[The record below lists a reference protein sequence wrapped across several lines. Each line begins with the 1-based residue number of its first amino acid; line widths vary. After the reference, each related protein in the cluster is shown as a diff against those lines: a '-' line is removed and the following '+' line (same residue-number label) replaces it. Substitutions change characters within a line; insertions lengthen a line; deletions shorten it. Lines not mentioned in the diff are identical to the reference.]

1 MTRSR
6 SVAWATMVAIAG
18 TLSTP
23 PSVSAAPAAATAAD
37 ACARQQGFY
46 LRRNKLDISIYNASI
61 DASAAEGAAISYT
74 GDRENDTDTAEVH
87 AVAAWV
93 FARNPCSPVG
103 EPPIGRPYVSG
114 YAFAA
119 SVLGDGTLTADRT
132 DEKSALKPGL
142 DAQIEIA
149 NWPLFPLQALTAT
162 PYYQTDFRGEAQA
175 YGFSASWQPYN
186 LDWRLGGNY
195 SRFSRPF
202 DFFYQV
208 KLEADGLR
216 VNNPGLTSL
225 AADTDYVWLG
235 GTATLRASLF
245 NGLLGWDRLTWIT
258 SYTYFDDTN
267 AGRNSSNNA
276 SENIHLFT
284 TNLAYNFTET
294 GKTSISVEYQNGTNR
309 DTLEKLNQ
317 YLVTLNVKY

>member
-6 SVAWATMVAIAG
+6 NVAWATMIGVALVLGAPFSN
-18 TLSTP
+18 ST
-23 PSVSAAPAAATAAD
+23 VVMANDD

-46 LRRNKLDISIYNASI
+46 LRRDKLDISIYNASI
-61 DASAAEGAAISYT
+61 DAAAAEGAAISYT
-74 GDRENDTDTAEVH
+74 GDRENDTETAEIQ
-87 AVAAWV
+87 ALAAWV

-103 EPPIGRPYVSG
+103 DAPIGRPYVSG
-114 YAFAA
+114 YAFAL

-132 DEKSALKPGL
+132 DEKSVLKPGL

-149 NWPLFPLQALTAT
+149 NGPIFDLQYLTAT

-175 YGFSASWQPYN
+175 YGFSASWQPYQ
-186 LDWRLGGNY
+186 LDWRLGGRY
-195 SRFSRPF
+195 TPFSRPF
-202 DFFYQV
+202 DFFYQL

-216 VNNPGLTSL
+216 VNNPGLTDL
-225 AADTDYVWLG
+225 TADTDYFWLG
-235 GTATLRASLF
+235 GTAMLRASLF
-245 NGLLGWDRLTWIT
+245 NGLLGWDRLLWVT

-267 AGRNSSNNA
+267 SKQSVRM
-276 SENIHLFT
+276 FT
-284 TNLAYNFTET
+284 TNLGYNFSKE
-294 GKTSISVEYQNGTNR
+294 GKTSISVEYQNGTER

>member
-1 MTRSR
+1 MTKSR
-6 SVAWATMVAIAG
+6 SVAWATTIAIAW
-18 TLSTP
+18 TLGA
-23 PSVSAAPAAATAAD
+23 SVSESAVAATDD

-46 LRRNKLDISIYNASI
+46 LRRNKLDISVYNNSI

-74 GDRENDTDTAEVH
+74 GDRENSTDTAEIR
-87 AVAAWV
+87 ALAAWV
-93 FARNPCSPVG
+93 FARNPCAPIG

-132 DEKSALKPGL
+132 NEKSALKPGL
-142 DAQIEIA
+142 DAQIELA
-149 NWPLFPLQALTAT
+149 NGPIFDLQYFTAT

-175 YGFSASWQPYN
+175 YGFSASWQLYQ
-186 LDWRLGGNY
+186 LTWRLGGSY
-195 SRFSRPF
+195 TRFSRPF

-208 KLEADGLR
+208 KAEADGLR
-216 VNNPGLTSL
+216 VNNPGLTAL
-225 AADTDYVWLG
+225 AADTDYLWLG

-245 NGLLGWDRLTWIT
+245 NGLLGWDRLVWVTYY
-258 SYTYFDDTN
+258 SYFGDTN
-267 AGRNSSNNA
+267 SNAKVDTNLT
-276 SENIHLFT
+276 IHLFT
-284 TNLAYNFTET
+284 TNLSYNFTES
-294 GKTSISVEYQNGTNR
+294 GKTSIAFGYQNGTNR

>member
-6 SVAWATMVAIAG
+6 SVAWATMIAIAG

-23 PSVSAAPAAATAAD
+23 FSVSAAPVAATAAD

-93 FARNPCSPVG
+93 FARNPCSPIG

-162 PYYQTDFRGEAQA
+162 PYYQTDLRGEAQA

-195 SRFSRPF
+195 FRFSRPF

-225 AADTDYVWLG
+225 TADTDYLWIG

-245 NGLLGWDRLTWIT
+245 NGLLGWDRLTWVT

-267 AGRNSSNNA
+267 SSRDSSKNSSQ
-276 SENIHLFT
+276 NIHLFT
-284 TNLAYNFTET
+284 TNLAYNFTES